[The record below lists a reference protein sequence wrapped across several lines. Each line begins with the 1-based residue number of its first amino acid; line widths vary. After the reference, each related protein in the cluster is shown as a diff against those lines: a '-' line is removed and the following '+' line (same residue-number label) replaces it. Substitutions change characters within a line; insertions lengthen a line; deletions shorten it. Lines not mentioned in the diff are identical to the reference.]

1 MQVRAE
7 AKDYLDIDALL
18 TNGAVDLPTALASAQ
33 AIYGSQFN
41 PQVTLKALCYFEDGN
56 VATLP
61 EATKARLLRAA
72 TAVDLDALPI
82 IVPEGSES

>member
-1 MQVRAE
+1 
-7 AKDYLDIDALL
+7 
-18 TNGAVDLPTALASAQ
+18 LASAR